1 MYLALASMEKVSW
14 GSGSACAARVLGL
27 QPFVRH
33 CSVAKE
39 ATLLDKCYITA
50 VLAAQIESTCCLTP
64 VVVWLRFFVGTLFC
78 GKRTANGRVEV
89 AAKIMHRHLFN
100 FSNFY
105 GNFQRPCFCRPV
117 IFRRNHLQRLR

>member
-50 VLAAQIESTCCLTP
+50 VLAAQIECTCCLTP
-64 VVVWLRFFVGTLFC
+64 VVVWLRFLLAHHSVAKEQQMAALKLQQKSCTDIFSIS
-78 GKRTANGRVEV
+78 RTFTATSSGRVFV
-89 AAKIMHRHLFN
+89 ALS
-100 FSNFY
+100 FSDGIISN
-105 GNFQRPCFCRPV
+105 V
-117 IFRRNHLQRLR
+117 